1 MDSLAAA
8 AALERPTPTA
18 RRLAAASISP
28 NTRRAYSGALRRL
41 DDQGLAA
48 YLAELDDQGR
58 SPASAATA
66 VAAACFRA
74 RLAGE
79 PNPAGERTAR
89 VLAGYRRTAAD
100 RGRGQAR
107 PFGAAD
113 LAAVLATCH
122 RPRRRGRGVESD
134 PVARDRGRLAAVIA
148 GLLFMAGMRRSEVS
162 ALHWADVADAAD
174 GDGHHSQATATAPPA
189 AAARPAP
196 PACTPPRIV
205 ARGAP
210 SPAARCG
217 G

>member
-8 AALERPTPTA
+8 AAHERPTPTA

-41 DDQGLAA
+41 HDQGLAA

-58 SPASAATA
+58 SSASAATA

-107 PFGAAD
+107 
-113 LAAVLATCH
+113 
-122 RPRRRGRGVESD
+122 RRQQV
-134 PVARDRGRLAAVIA
+134 P
-148 GLLFMAGMRRSEVS
+148 
-162 ALHWADVADAAD
+162 
-174 GDGHHSQATATAPPA
+174 
-189 AAARPAP
+189 
-196 PACTPPRIV
+196 
-205 ARGAP
+205 
-210 SPAARCG
+210 
-217 G
+217 